1 VASLPDHL
9 DRRDNVDLP
18 ASATDLV
25 VRRVVLVLL
34 LGVLVAALVGV
45 FGQQPATS
53 SAGAP
58 TARLRLSSPD
68 AVRGGLIFQA
78 KFEIEARQELKKAAL
93 VLDQGWFEGMTLNSV
108 EPEPI
113 GWAQRDG
120 RNVLELGHIPRGG
133 RYVLRLQFQVNP
145 TAVGGR
151 TQNVR
156 LEDGGRS
163 IAFVR
168 HSATVF
174 P

>member
-1 VASLPDHL
+1 
-9 DRRDNVDLP
+9 
-18 ASATDLV
+18 
-25 VRRVVLVLL
+25 
-34 LGVLVAALVGV
+34 
-45 FGQQPATS
+45 
-53 SAGAP
+53 
-58 TARLRLSSPD
+58 
-68 AVRGGLIFQA
+68 
-78 KFEIEARQELKKAAL
+78 
-93 VLDQGWFEGMTLNSV
+93 
-108 EPEPI
+108 
-113 GWAQRDG
+113 
-120 RNVLELGHIPRGG
+120 LELGHIPRGG